1 MCGGCRFQ
9 EGIRVQE
16 AAQGCGA
23 EGFRL
28 QEGVRVQDGVPTW
41 GRSLGCGI
49 RPGAPAGPRAKAVIS
64 PQLSS
69 NATSPVANNST
80 TPTSNVLAHISVAIF
95 VVSFLLGMVGNGL
108 VIWVTCFRMRRT
120 VNSIWFLSLA
130 LADLLYSLL
139 LPFYAAKT
147 AASNQW
153 AFGNFLCKAV
163 GALLFLS
170 MFASVF
176 QLTLISV
183 DRSLLVAR
191 PVWAQR
197 FRTPRLAWGAAAV
210 AWLLAGAFS
219 APYLVFL
226 QVTCRGKR
234 CFCVNN
240 FGDEVTRMARQ
251 QALIVVRFVA
261 GFLAP
266 LLVITAC
273 HVVVML
279 RAGHRGRRPNRT
291 AKVVAAVVLSFFFCW
306 LPYHVFNFLHRSP
319 SNRAAFKVGS
329 SLAFSLT
336 CLGCFLNPLLYAFLG
351 RRFQEGLRGSSR
363 ARCASWEP
371 MGHGGAMH
379 AGIPWATLEQCM
391 LGPQSLARTQ
401 CMLGAYGSHCRGACW
416 ELLPSLATPEQ

>member
-1 MCGGCRFQ
+1 
-9 EGIRVQE
+9 E
-16 AAQGCGA
+16 
-23 EGFRL
+23 
-28 QEGVRVQDGVPTW
+28 
-41 GRSLGCGI
+41 LGCWRGFP
-49 RPGAPAGPRAKAVIS
+49 PGAGVWGAGSGRA
-64 PQLSS
+64 
-69 NATSPVANNST
+69 
-80 TPTSNVLAHISVAIF
+80 ISVAIF
-95 VVSFLLGMVGNGL
+95 VVSSLLGMAGNGL

-120 VNSIWFLSLA
+120 INSIWFLSLA

-147 AASNQW
+147 AAGNQW

-163 GALLFLS
+163 NSLLFLS

-176 QLTLISV
+176 QLTLISA
-183 DRSLLVAR
+183 DRCLLVAR

-219 APYLVFL
+219 APYLVFR
-226 QVTCRGKR
+226 QVTCRGER
-234 CFCVNN
+234 CFCINN
-240 FGDEVTRMARQ
+240 FGDEATRVVRQ

-291 AKVVAAVVLSFFFCW
+291 AKVVAAVVLSFFLCW

-319 SNRAAFKVGS
+319 RNRAAFQVGS

-363 ARCASWEP
+363 ARCNRSLGGRGQGPMRGGGQLWDGTEQGMLGAQSCTRSVHPGSPGPCWSSACWEP

-391 LGPQSLARTQ
+391 LGPQSLAR
-401 CMLGAYGSHCRGACW
+401 AVHAGS
-416 ELLPSLATPEQ
+416 P

>member
-1 MCGGCRFQ
+1 MASPF
-9 EGIRVQE
+9 
-16 AAQGCGA
+16 
-23 EGFRL
+23 
-28 QEGVRVQDGVPTW
+28 PTRSW
-41 GRSLGCGI
+41 G
-49 RPGAPAGPRAKAVIS
+49 
-64 PQLSS
+64 QLSG

-80 TPTSNVLAHISVAIF
+80 TPTSNVLAQISVAIF
-95 VVSFLLGMVGNGL
+95 VVSSLLGMAGNGL

-147 AASNQW
+147 AADNQW

-176 QLTLISV
+176 QLTLISA
-183 DRSLLVAR
+183 DRCLLVAR

-226 QVTCRGKR
+226 QVICRGER
-234 CFCVNN
+234 CFCINN
-240 FGDEVTRMARQ
+240 FGDEVTRVARQ

-291 AKVVAAVVLSFFFCW
+291 AKVVAAVVLSFFLCW
-306 LPYHVFNFLHRSP
+306 LPYHIFNFLHRSP

-363 ARCASWEP
+363 ARWLEA
-371 MGHGGAMH
+371 AM
-379 AGIPWATLEQCM
+379 AEDS
-391 LGPQSLARTQ
+391 LGSGSGRRSNRSL
-401 CMLGAYGSHCRGACW
+401 GSTTSS
-416 ELLPSLATPEQ
+416 ELRMMQP

>member
-1 MCGGCRFQ
+1 PPSLSLGWGRGLCC
-9 EGIRVQE
+9 
-16 AAQGCGA
+16 
-23 EGFRL
+23 RL
-28 QEGVRVQDGVPTW
+28 QLGVW
-41 GRSLGCGI
+41 ALGW
-49 RPGAPAGPRAKAVIS
+49 
-64 PQLSS
+64 
-69 NATSPVANNST
+69 
-80 TPTSNVLAHISVAIF
+80 
-95 VVSFLLGMVGNGL
+95 GNGL

-120 VNSIWFLSLA
+120 INSIWFLSLA

-147 AASNQW
+147 AAGNQW

-163 GALLFLS
+163 NSLLFLS

-176 QLTLISV
+176 QLTLISA
-183 DRSLLVAR
+183 DRCLLVAR

-219 APYLVFL
+219 APYLA
-226 QVTCRGKR
+226 
-234 CFCVNN
+234 
-240 FGDEVTRMARQ
+240 TRVVRQ

-291 AKVVAAVVLSFFFCW
+291 AKVVAAVVLSFFLCW

-319 SNRAAFKVGS
+319 RNRAAFQVGS

-351 RRFQEGLRGSSR
+351 RRFQEGLRGMHPGSPGPCWSS
-363 ARCASWEP
+363 ACWEP

-391 LGPQSLARTQ
+391 LGPQSLAR
-401 CMLGAYGSHCRGACW
+401 AVHAGS
-416 ELLPSLATPEQ
+416 P